1 MMNLALVEG
10 IKGQHFVFAA
20 YEWNLK
26 RRLKSELTITTIA
39 NNELMQL
46 VIVKY
51 KYKRKYK

>member
-39 NNELMQL
+39 NSELMQL